1 MNSKFLG
8 QIFKNF
14 KGIKETPHN
23 QDLTNFLSNNESFV
37 KGALKVH
44 DLKNKFWQKLDEAAF
59 PEDYELKKIE
69 NKNKGN
75 NGKK

>member
-1 MNSKFLG
+1 MK
-8 QIFKNF
+8 Q
-14 KGIKETPHN
+14 TPHN
-23 QDLTNFLSNNESFV
+23 QDLTNFLSNNDHFV

-69 NKNKGN
+69 NKNKESN
-75 NGKK
+75 NKK